1 MALRGKNGR
10 RPVWYGGKAFYMLD
24 LHMHST
30 ASDGT
35 DTPSTI
41 VTKCKKLNLR
51 LAAVTDHDTIDG
63 QKEAVET
70 ARKLKTNYITG
81 IEFSVKHEGEL
92 HLLGYGI
99 DIRNKELVKNL
110 EILRESRIKRV
121 ENIVAR
127 LQERKIKISM
137 EDVIRNARGNSIGRP
152 HIALAM
158 IEKGYVSN
166 FAEAFTKYLNEG
178 GLCYVQRW
186 KIEQKKAFELIL
198 AAGGTPVLAH
208 PKFIKTDDFE
218 GLVKTAKDMGLAGIE
233 AYYPAHNDLEA
244 AKFEEIAKKYN
255 LIVTCGSDYHGKIRA
270 HSAIACEKRTSPYLE
285 KSVEFLKEKYNKI
298 L

>member
-1 MALRGKNGR
+1 
-10 RPVWYGGKAFYMLD
+10 MLD

-35 DTPSTI
+35 DTPGTI
-41 VTKCKKLNLR
+41 VTKCKKLNLQ

-63 QKEAVET
+63 QKEAIET

-99 DIRNKELVKNL
+99 DIHNKELVKNL

-121 ENIVAR
+121 EDIVAR

-137 EDVIRNARGNSIGRP
+137 EDIIRNAKGNSIGRP

-186 KIEQKKAFELIL
+186 KIDQKKAFELVL

-208 PKFIKTDDFE
+208 PKFIKTNDFE

-285 KSVEFLKEKYNKI
+285 KSVEFLKEKYNKS